1 MKKKTRKIAVWI
13 MLIIML
19 LGVFATFAA
28 MFI

>member
-19 LGVFATFAA
+19 LGVLATFAA

>member
-1 MKKKTRKIAVWI
+1 MKKKTRKLAVWI

>member
-28 MFI
+28 MFV